1 MGRLTGSP
9 TGPLPGP
16 LMRRRG
22 FTLIELLVV
31 MSIVALLASIVAPR
45 YFNSL
50 QRGREVA
57 LRQTLATVR
66 DAIDQFA
73 ADKGRYPDSLDEL
86 VGARYL
92 RQWPEDPVSGEREA
106 WQIQAPPADAGVGGA
121 LYDLHSGAPG
131 TAMDGSSYADW

>member
-1 MGRLTGSP
+1 MALTR
-9 TGPLPGP
+9 
-16 LMRRRG
+16 RRRG

-86 VGARYL
+86 VAARYL
-92 RQWPEDPVSGEREA
+92 RQWPEDPVSGQREG
-106 WQIQAPPADAGVGGA
+106 WQFQAPPADAGVGGA

-131 TAMDGSSYADW
+131 VAMDGTAYADW